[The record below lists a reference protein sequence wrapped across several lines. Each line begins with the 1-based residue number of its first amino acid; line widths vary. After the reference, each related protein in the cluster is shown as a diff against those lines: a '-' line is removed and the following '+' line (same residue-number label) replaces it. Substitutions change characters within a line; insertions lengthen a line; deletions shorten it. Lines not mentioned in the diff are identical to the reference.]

1 MSRPGPFARA
11 AGAVAGAA
19 VAAAAARASYTA
31 LRRRPPGG
39 EALWARTNHRGEP
52 VTLLEGPAVAVGA
65 ALASALTPGL
75 SPRRRAALV
84 AAAVGAAA
92 FGGYDDLAGSG
103 DRHGF
108 RGHLGA
114 LASGDV
120 TTGAVKIGGIG
131 ATGLVAAAAAGG
143 HPADVIVNAG
153 LIAGG
158 ANLLNLFDLRPGRAI
173 KVAVA
178 GSTLLVG
185 PSAGAVAGPAGAA
198 LALLP
203 EDLGERAML
212 GDAGANALGAML
224 GASAAG
230 LSRPARVALLAAIV
244 GLTAASEVVSFTAV
258 IERTPAL
265 RCLDMLGRRAA
276 EPARPAAGDAGGP
289 PSTPATHGGGAAA
302 PTRGV
307 QGAGPVAGAVSP

>member
-1 MSRPGPFARA
+1 MSGGNSRPGPFARA
-11 AGAVAGAA
+11 AGAAAGAG
-19 VAAAAARASYTA
+19 VAAAAARASYAA

-75 SPRRRAALV
+75 SPRGRAALV

-103 DRHGF
+103 DRRGF
-108 RGHLGA
+108 RGHMGA

-178 GSTLLVG
+178 GSTLL
-185 PSAGAVAGPAGAA
+185 AGAGARASAVAGPAGAA

-212 GDAGANALGAML
+212 GDAGSNALGAML

-265 RCLDMLGRRAA
+265 RWLDMLGRRAA
-276 EPARPAAGDAGGP
+276 EPPGP
-289 PSTPATHGGGAAA
+289 PTTATDGGGAAA
-302 PTRGV
+302 ATRGV
-307 QGAGPVAGAVSP
+307 QNAGPVAGAVSP